1 MYAVY
6 FIWKQHES
14 DGSFLMVQIST
25 KMETANECV
34 KWIYSN
40 FDFITQLRDVDENNP
55 PVELKIMQVAEIINH
70 NYHDN

>member
-1 MYAVY
+1 
-6 FIWKQHES
+6 
-14 DGSFLMVQIST
+14 
-25 KMETANECV
+25 METANECV

-70 NYHDN
+70 NYNDN